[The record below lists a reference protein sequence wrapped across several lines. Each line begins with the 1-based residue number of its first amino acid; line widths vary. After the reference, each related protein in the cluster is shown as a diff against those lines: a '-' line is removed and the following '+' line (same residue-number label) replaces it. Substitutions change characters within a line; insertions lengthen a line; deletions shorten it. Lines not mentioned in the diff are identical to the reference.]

1 MEQIDNPTPQQSP
14 MPKPDNNMVLAVL
27 TTVLFCMPFGIVSIV
42 YAAKVDGLY
51 YADDYEGA
59 LAASKSAFQWAMI
72 GIVASIVAGI
82 LIALFYFLF
91 VGAAVFASM
100 GGMFD

>member
-14 MPKPDNNMVLAVL
+14 MSKPDSNMVLAVL

-42 YAAKVDGLY
+42 YATKVDGLY
-51 YADDYEGA
+51 YAGDYAGA

-72 GIVASIVAGI
+72 GIVASIVVGI

-91 VGAAVFASM
+91 VGAAVFASLWS
-100 GGMFD
+100 GAN